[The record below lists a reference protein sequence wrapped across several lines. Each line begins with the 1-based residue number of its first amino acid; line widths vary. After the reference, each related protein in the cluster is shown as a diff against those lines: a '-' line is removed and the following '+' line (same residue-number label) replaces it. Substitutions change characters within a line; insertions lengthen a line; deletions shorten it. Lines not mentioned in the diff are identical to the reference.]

1 MIRLVPPP
9 IDAIDEAAEESVTVA
24 EAARRLGCATS
35 TVRELLERG
44 DLTGHRIGKGDNPR
58 GVRVHAQSVRR
69 YKLRHTLGPARI
81 PANDPVRKQP
91 HAANPGAAAA
101 RRWLR
106 EQGIM

>member
-9 IDAIDEAAEESVTVA
+9 VDAIDDAEESVTVA

-58 GVRVHAQSVRR
+58 GVRVHARSVRH

-81 PANDPVRKQP
+81 PANDPVRMP
-91 HAANPGAAAA
+91 PAAVSPGAAAA
-101 RRWLR
+101 RRRLR
-106 EQGIM
+106 ERGML